1 VRPQNPKLRVLL
13 DKPVEIWQLPPLI
26 PRSIGAAFALLSVR
40 TLVRNE
46 KAGGLTPIRR
56 GPQSVYYERGQF
68 LKWLGIEPSEPA
80 PASTP
85 TPMEK
90 PQRRGRRPL
99 KGKALAK

>member
-1 VRPQNPKLRVLL
+1 MRRQNPKLRVLL

-26 PRSIGAAFALLSVR
+26 PRSIAAAFALLSVR

-46 KAGGLTPIRR
+46 KGGGLTPIRC

-80 PASTP
+80 PAPTP

-90 PQRRGRRPL
+90 PQRRGRPPL